1 MNKNR
6 LLEYYSII
14 DRYSNELYYYSDDID
29 VNKIEYLK
37 NHYYQL
43 IKYKISIDRE
53 NILLGFKNVPYILYI
68 SSKLNPDLHLL
79 FDRRKNKFY
88 IKFYKPI
95 KLIEELRDDEFYY
108 YHLLNRKIFYHNHN
122 DNHND
127 NDNHNHNDNNHKI
140 INMNF
145 RNEIKNNNYNKLNYN
160 YDHFCCVIL

>member
-6 LLEYYSII
+6 LFEYYNII
-14 DRYSNELYYYSDDID
+14 DRYSNELYYYSEDID

-53 NILLGFKNVPYILYI
+53 NILLGFKNVPYIIYI
-68 SSKLNPDLHLL
+68 CSKLNPDLHLL
-79 FDRRKNKFY
+79 YDRRKKKFY

-108 YHLLNRKIFYHNHN
+108 YYLLNHKIIYNNHNDNNN

-127 NDNHNHNDNNHKI
+127 NHKI

-145 RNEIKNNNYNKLNYN
+145 CNEIKNNNYKKLNYN
-160 YDHFCCVIL
+160 YDDLCCVIL